1 MKSFFRKK
9 IIFSAAAGLSILTI
23 SVMTLVYGNESIAK
37 EYSELSISD
46 EYDGEII
53 AAADMVRRKMNY
65 TEQAVRDN
73 ITGKKIFTE
82 VYGLAQMIMMKDEIR
97 GFVNI
102 KDKDGFLYS
111 GAFYI
116 EEDDS
121 LELYAKKVRKF
132 ADAAGADG
140 AKTMFISFP
149 EKSYIKNDFEKGMPV
164 REYDYIQD
172 EFLTYLMG
180 NRVDSLDLRNSLKRR
195 GSEKDELYYRTDK
208 AMTTYGSFEVF
219 CSIVSELDKRY
230 GMSMDPEN
238 IYTDRSNYTVEEYP
252 GAFIGNMAREAGS
265 IFSGRDDFEIYIH
278 AFPQEFRWEY
288 VNQKKQTFNKV
299 GDSEILMKREYL
311 NNDDIYARD
320 PIRTYLG
327 GLNDWDKITN
337 LKKPDA
343 PKILCI
349 RDDNFSA
356 VATFLAPLCSE
367 LHLVNPSADGTDI
380 TKYIRDNE
388 FDLVLYAVSASRINE
403 RYFQ

>member
-9 IIFSAAAGLSILTI
+9 IIFSAAAGLSILAI
-23 SVMTLVYGNESIAK
+23 SVMTLVYGHESIAK
-37 EYSELSISD
+37 EYSELSKTD
-46 EYDGEII
+46 EYGGGII
-53 AAADMVRRKMNY
+53 AAAEMVRTKTSY
-65 TEQAVRDN
+65 TEQAIRENV
-73 ITGKKIFTE
+73 TGRNFFTE
-82 VYGLAQMIMMKDEIR
+82 VYGLAHMIMLKDEIR
-97 GFVNI
+97 EFAYI
-102 KDKDGFLYS
+102 KDKDGFLHS

-116 EEDDS
+116 EEDDL
-121 LELYAKKVRKF
+121 LELYAKKVRKL
-132 ADAAGADG
+132 ADAAG

-149 EKSYIKNDFEKGMPV
+149 EKSYIENDFEKGMPV

-195 GSEKDELYYRTDK
+195 GSKKNELYYRTDK
-208 AMTTYGSFEVF
+208 SMTTYGSFEVF
-219 CSIVSELDKRY
+219 CSIVSEIDKRY

-288 VNQKKQTFNKV
+288 VNHKEQTFNKV
-299 GDSEILMKREYL
+299 GDSEILMMREYL
-311 NNDDIYARD
+311 NNDDIHARY

-327 GLNDWDKITN
+327 GINDWDKITN

>member
-9 IIFSAAAGLSILTI
+9 IIFSVAVVLSILAI
-23 SVMTLVYGNESIAK
+23 SVMTLVYGHESIAK
-37 EYSELSISD
+37 EYSELSRTD
-46 EYDGEII
+46 EYGGGII
-53 AAADMVRRKMNY
+53 AAAEMVRTKTSY
-65 TEQAVRDN
+65 TEQAIRENV
-73 ITGKKIFTE
+73 TGRNFFTE
-82 VYGLAQMIMMKDEIR
+82 VYGLAHMIMLKDEIR
-97 GFVNI
+97 EFAYI
-102 KDKDGFLYS
+102 KDKDGFLHS

-116 EEDDS
+116 EEDDL
-121 LELYAKKVRKF
+121 LELYAKKVRKL
-132 ADAAGADG
+132 ADAAG

-149 EKSYIKNDFEKGMPV
+149 EKSYIENDFEKGMPV

-195 GSEKDELYYRTDK
+195 GSKKNELYYRTDK
-208 AMTTYGSFEVF
+208 SMTTYGSFEVF
-219 CSIVSELDKRY
+219 CSIVSEIDKRY

-252 GAFIGNMAREAGS
+252 GAFIGNMARDAGI

-288 VNQKKQTFNKV
+288 VNHKEQTFNKV
-299 GDSEILMKREYL
+299 GDSEILMMREYL
-311 NNDDIYARD
+311 NNDDIHARY

-327 GLNDWDKITN
+327 GINDWDKITN